1 MKTNKGTGKD
11 GETKTPRITFSVS
24 KEFES
29 ILPEIDSMP
38 NMSRFVCEAIHE
50 KLQRVKNPNKDLQ
63 EALSHF
69 VQIQQVIGG
78 QQAPT
83 ANQSGAPMETFQNTY
98 GTPSTPPPPVQ
109 RAEQRTEEEPEKQ
122 EEPLQSNDVE
132 VESPD
137 VPVQKETSTAPSVN
151 EKQENEKEPV
161 KEPVKE
167 ESKDEPAIET
177 EEEDEVL
184 NELQKNFLKPRTSR

>member
-83 ANQSGAPMETFQNTY
+83 VNQSVAPMENFQNTY
-98 GTPSTPPPPVQ
+98 ETQPTTPPPVQ
-109 RAEQRTEEEPEKQ
+109 RTEQKMEKEPEKQ
-122 EEPLQSNDVE
+122 EAPLQSNDDE
-132 VESPD
+132 DKSPEKS
-137 VPVQKETSTAPSVN
+137 VQKEVSTAPSVSK
-151 EKQENEKEPV
+151 EKEQEKEPV

-167 ESKDEPAIET
+167 ESKAEPVIKT
-177 EEEDEVL
+177 KEEDEVL

>member
-38 NMSRFVCEAIHE
+38 NMSRFVCEAIQE

-69 VQIQQVIGG
+69 MQIQQVLGG
-78 QQAPT
+78 QQT
-83 ANQSGAPMETFQNTY
+83 SNANPSGVPVETFQNPY
-98 GTPSTPPPPVQ
+98 GAQATPPPIQ
-109 RAEQRTEEEPEKQ
+109 RAEQTVEKAPEKVEVTESLNEVEDAEPEMVQVKAPAPLPVNKQ
-122 EEPLQSNDVE
+122 DE
-132 VESPD
+132 
-137 VPVQKETSTAPSVN
+137 QKA
-151 EKQENEKEPV
+151 EPV
-161 KEPVKE
+161 SEETKHEPVIPEVKVKE
-167 ESKDEPAIET
+167 EE
-177 EEEDEVL
+177 EVL
-184 NELQKNFLKPRTSR
+184 NELQKNFFKPRTSR